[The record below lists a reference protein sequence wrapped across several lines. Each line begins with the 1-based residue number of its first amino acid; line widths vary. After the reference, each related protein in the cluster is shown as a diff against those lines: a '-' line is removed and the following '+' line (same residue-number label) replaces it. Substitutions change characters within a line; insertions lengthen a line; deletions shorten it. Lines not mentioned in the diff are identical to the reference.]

1 MFEDFPDSDSDA
13 TDVKVFEEH
22 TEDAAAIADVEGK
35 EVDKMM
41 FELSYVKATKVM
53 NCLNDLFLKNCIQF
67 ELADY

>member
-53 NCLNDLFLKNCIQF
+53 NYLNDLFLKNCI
-67 ELADY
+67 

>member
-41 FELSYVKATKVM
+41 FELSYVKATKVIK
-53 NCLNDLFLKNCIQF
+53 LFK
-67 ELADY
+67 